1 MPPYCSEEG
10 KMFNPDYNPKNWK
23 QLDELD
29 EELRKVEERMDYLE
43 YLDREWNSDEEREYE
58 DLEKQQI
65 EIKRSLEAA
74 HEGR

>member
-1 MPPYCSEEG
+1 
-10 KMFNPDYNPKNWK
+10 MFNPDYNPKNWK

-58 DLEKQQI
+58 NLEKQQI

-74 HEGR
+74 YEGR

>member
-1 MPPYCSEEG
+1 
-10 KMFNPDYNPKNWK
+10 MFNPDYNPKNWK

-58 DLEKQQI
+58 DLEKQQT

-74 HEGR
+74 NEGR

>member
-1 MPPYCSEEG
+1 
-10 KMFNPDYNPKNWK
+10 MFNPDYNPKNWK

-65 EIKRSLEAA
+65 EIKRGLEAA
-74 HEGR
+74 HESR

>member
-1 MPPYCSEEG
+1 
-10 KMFNPDYNPKNWK
+10 MFNPDYNPKNWK

>member
-1 MPPYCSEEG
+1 
-10 KMFNPDYNPKNWK
+10 MFNPDYNPKNWK

-58 DLEKQQI
+58 DLEKQQL